1 MTMTSKGKRLAN
13 TDIEISQHALV
24 TFMMSLFA
32 VLNNFKS
39 AIISVISRPI
49 VLMFFFSHCNPVCP
63 TLVN

>member
-49 VLMFFFSHCNPVCP
+49 VLMFFFFS
-63 TLVN
+63 L